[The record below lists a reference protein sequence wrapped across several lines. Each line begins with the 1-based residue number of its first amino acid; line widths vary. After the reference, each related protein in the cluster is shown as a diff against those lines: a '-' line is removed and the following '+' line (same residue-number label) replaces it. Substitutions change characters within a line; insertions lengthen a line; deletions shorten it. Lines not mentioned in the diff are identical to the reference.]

1 MLSQKPL
8 TEHFHPA
15 DIQFSSI
22 PSPFFIK
29 FVPSFHFHILST
41 EIPNRIDKIYPIFS
55 LTFKHS
61 GEFSFK
67 HHCLRSREEEGERYE
82 DQYDSHGVLIKD
94 QVVSKR
100 DDADISQNCS

>member
-22 PSPFFIK
+22 PSPF
-29 FVPSFHFHILST
+29 SSNLYLSST
-41 EIPNRIDKIYPIFS
+41 FTSSAQRSPIELINYTQFF
-55 LTFKHS
+55 LAFKHS

-94 QVVSKR
+94 QVLSKR
-100 DDADISQNCS
+100 DDADISENCP